1 MAFTL
6 AKSSAVAQRTA
17 AKGVARPAR
26 VAVAARRPVKVQAS
40 AQPEQVKVAAA
51 AASVSA
57 LAMAMAPHAQAAQE
71 AFMVAEG
78 EPAIVQ
84 VGWAALCVM
93 FSFSLSLVVW
103 GRSGM

>member
-40 AQPEQVKVAAA
+40 AQPEQV
-51 AASVSA
+51 
-57 LAMAMAPHAQAAQE
+57 
-71 AFMVAEG
+71 
-78 EPAIVQ
+78 
-84 VGWAALCVM
+84 C
-93 FSFSLSLVVW
+93 LSLLLP
-103 GRSGM
+103 GNPGF